1 MGKGGRGGGNEAGG
15 RDEIPQDK
23 LESVNSSLS
32 EKTCLNK

>member
-1 MGKGGRGGGNEAGG
+1 MGKGERGGGNEAGG